1 MLINVT
7 IVVLAL
13 SVAAVFGVLVSTW
26 LSLPKDAKGDERSV
40 NNNVDS

>member
-1 MLINVT
+1 MINVA

-26 LSLPKDAKGDERSV
+26 LSLSKDSKGDERSV